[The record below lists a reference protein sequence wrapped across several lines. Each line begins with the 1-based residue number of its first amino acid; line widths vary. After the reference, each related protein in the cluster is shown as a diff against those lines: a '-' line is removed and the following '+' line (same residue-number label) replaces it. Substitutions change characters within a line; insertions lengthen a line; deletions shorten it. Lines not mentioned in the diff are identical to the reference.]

1 MSKTTT
7 KKKPKRKTTKKVVS
21 SGKNPKGQFTK
32 GHKKS
37 GGRQQGTK
45 NHDGL
50 QVVLN
55 MLKEFIADQ
64 KNLDKLKKD
73 FQKKFNSNPSGF
85 FYKMVM
91 PLLPKNVDI
100 TSGGEDLIRM
110 LSEKYMPKKPKR
122 K

>member
-1 MSKTTT
+1 MVKTST
-7 KKKPKRKTTKKVVS
+7 KNRRVVKIHKHGKHPNSIANLKHTGRPK
-21 SGKNPKGQFTK
+21 
-32 GHKKS
+32 
-37 GGRQQGTK
+37 GTK

-55 MLKEFIADQ
+55 MLKDFIEE
-64 KNLDKLKKD
+64 KNNLEKLKKD

-85 FYKMVM
+85 YYKMIM

-110 LSEKYMPKKPKR
+110 LSEKYMPNKTKR